1 MKNLTQLQQD
11 LISVINDN
19 REYITN
25 TTYRS
30 EVPMELTSSYNI
42 DGTFTY
48 SRAIARESLNDYVA
62 NYPYLLGDI
71 VKYFFGNLDMEIGSD
86 FFTNPEQFQVCV
98 LIEIIDK
105 ILFSNDY
112 FIDFVYG
119 DDDYDKPLKV
129 GKDSEELNA
138 ILDRIVKD
146 IENDKINYDE
156 LF

>member
-1 MKNLTQLQQD
+1 MTNLTQLQQD

-19 REYITN
+19 REYITS

-30 EVPMELTSSYNI
+30 EVPMELTSSYNC

-48 SRAIARESLNDYVA
+48 STAIARESLNDYVV

-71 VKYFFGNLDMEIGSD
+71 VKYFLDNLDMNIGSD
-86 FFTNPEQFQVCV
+86 FFTNPEKFQVCV

-105 ILFSNDY
+105 ILFSNDC
-112 FIDFVYG
+112 FIDFV
-119 DDDYDKPLKV
+119 DRLSKV
-129 GKDSEELNA
+129 GKDSEELNT
-138 ILDRIVKD
+138 ILDSVVED
-146 IENDKINYDE
+146 IQNDNIDYDE

>member
-1 MKNLTQLQQD
+1 MTLTQLQQD

-19 REYITN
+19 REYIIS

-30 EVPMELTSSYNI
+30 EVPMELTSSYNC

-48 SRAIARESLNDYVA
+48 STAIARESLNDYVA

-71 VKYFFGNLDMEIGSD
+71 VKYFLDNLDMNIGSD
-86 FFTNPEQFQVCV
+86 FFTNPEKFQVCV

-105 ILFSNDY
+105 ILFSNDC
-112 FIDFVYG
+112 FIDFV
-119 DDDYDKPLKV
+119 DRLSKV
-129 GKDSEELNA
+129 GKDSEELNT
-138 ILDRIVKD
+138 ILDSVVED
-146 IENDKINYDE
+146 IQNDNIDYDE